1 MVTTQSNF
9 IREHREEEERMK
21 ICWTQL
27 RFVISFVSVH
37 TFIPKWIY
45 SVGCIA
51 ISPHRITTNPSLPI
65 QWELFSFVS
74 YFILLYFILCLI
86 IFHSVSVVFMF
97 IFRLLLIISIVSSII
112 DRIIIVTQRNEK
124 TFHLAI
130 DSLLCRFQSTK
141 IPLLCCAVCTYLYRF
156 SIYSDAQFYRHFPC
170 SILSVHNFC

>member
-1 MVTTQSNF
+1 MLNAVAFCHSVCTLYTHLFRNEF
-9 IREHREEEERMK
+9 IVLAALQFPL
-21 ICWTQL
+21 IASQL
-27 RFVISFVSVH
+27 IHLFRFNENCSLSF
-37 TFIPKWIY
+37 
-45 SVGCIA
+45 
-51 ISPHRITTNPSLPI
+51 R
-65 QWELFSFVS
+65 
-74 YFILLYFILCLI
+74 ILLYFILCLI